1 MVTRR
6 AVTVGTLAA
15 VGIAAHTAYNLREL
29 RRPAP
34 VTADLDEPVSVII
47 PARNEIAHI
56 EATVRSV
63 LAQQRVPNL
72 QVIVLDDGSTD
83 GTAEVLASIEDSRL
97 LVITMPDAE
106 LPQGWLGK
114 PYACYRASTM
124 ASGEILVF
132 VDADVLLEPDA
143 VASTAEHLI
152 REGMSLVSPYPR
164 QLAGTWLEQLVQPLV
179 TWSWAATMPLGWA
192 RRTQRPSLS
201 AANGQFIAMTAN
213 AYRRLDG
220 HCAVKGEVIED
231 VALMRAVKRDGG
243 LTETMDGSQIAQ
255 CRMYEGTPAVVD
267 GYSKSLWAAFNG
279 PVGSVAVNALLVG
292 AFVVP
297 AVGMITSRDGATR
310 RIGALGYAA
319 GVLSRALV
327 AHRTGDSRAAAAAQ
341 PVSIAAF
348 TALNMISWR
357 RHLRGTAS
365 WKGRTV

>member
-1 MVTRR
+1 MMRRLVTL
-6 AVTVGTLAA
+6 GSLAA

-34 VTADLDEPVSVII
+34 VDTDLDEPISVII

-63 LAQQRVPNL
+63 LAQQRLTHL

-83 GTAEVLASIEDSRL
+83 GTGEVLAAIDDPRL
-97 LVITMPDAE
+97 LVISMPDE
-106 LPQGWLGK
+106 PLPHGWLGK

-124 ASGEILVF
+124 ATGEILVF

-143 VASTAEHLI
+143 VAATAEHVI

-164 QLAGTWLEQLVQPLV
+164 QLAGSWLEYLVQPLV

-192 RRTQRPSLS
+192 RRTQRTSLS
-201 AANGQFIAMTAN
+201 AANGQFIAMTAS
-213 AYRRLDG
+213 AYRRIDG
-220 HCAVKGEVIED
+220 HAAVKAEVIED
-231 VALMRAVKRDGG
+231 VALMRAVKSNGG

-255 CRMYEGTPAVVD
+255 CRMYEGTSAVVD

-279 PVGSVAVNALLVG
+279 PAGSIAVNALLVG

-297 AVGMITSRDGATR
+297 AVGMIASRDRATR
-310 RIGALGYAA
+310 GIGAVGYAA
-319 GVLSRALV
+319 GVLSRILV
-327 AHRTGDSRAAAAAQ
+327 AQRTGESLTAAAAQ
-341 PVSIAAF
+341 PASVVAF
-348 TALNMISWR
+348 TALNVISWR

-365 WKGRTV
+365 WKGRAV